1 MKTRDR
7 YLSGILL
14 VLIGIIIGTLVAYYQ
29 QKSIPDDRANVS
41 VTEVKHSAEP
51 IFTDEQLTN
60 IDDRFLFKNVAE
72 RVTPTVVYIETVV
85 PFNRTDMPDDEFHNP
100 EGGFW
105 GNILPKR
112 AQTVGS
118 GILISS
124 DGYILTNNHVIDGA
138 INNQIEVVLN
148 DKRTY
153 EARIVGQDP
162 TTDLAVIKIDAKQL
176 PAITIGNSHRVSV
189 GDWVLAIG
197 NPFRLRS
204 TVTAGIVSALSRDV
218 QIINDRMRIESFIQT
233 DAAINKGNSGGA
245 LVNTSGELIG
255 VNTAIASQSGNYQGY
270 GFAVPS
276 NLAGKVAQDIIQYG
290 EVRRALLGVSI
301 VTVDAGVAESLDM
314 DKIEGVLIQ
323 RVQSGDAADKAGLM
337 AEDVILS
344 VDETSINEA
353 NQLQQ
358 EIAVHH
364 PGEIVELKIWRDG
377 KILNKQVELGLLEP
391 QTEPLA
397 ANQNTAPDSTEI
409 GPKESEQDPG
419 SDSEKRI
426 VDFAKFEMGFRV
438 IALSRPGDQTQYD
451 LVITD
456 IEGYSPAAKAGLQ
469 KGDRIQ
475 AVQNHPVED
484 LQSLKD
490 LIAEFSRRRDTINFI
505 IETREGTEKTIKVQ
519 Q

>member
-14 VLIGIIIGTLVAYYQ
+14 VLIGIMIGTLIAYYQ
-29 QKSIPDDRANVS
+29 QEETHDDRAEVA

-51 IFTDEQLTN
+51 IFSDEQLSK

-72 RVTPTVVYIETVV
+72 QVTPTVVYIETVV
-85 PFNRTDMPDDEFHNP
+85 PFRRSDMPDDEFHNRD
-100 EGGFW
+100 EGFW
-105 GNILPKR
+105 GKILPKR
-112 AQTVGS
+112 ARTVGS

-138 INNQIEVVLN
+138 IDNEIEVVLN

-153 EARIVGQDP
+153 EARIAGQDP
-162 TTDLAVIKIDAKQL
+162 TTDLAVIKIDAQKL
-176 PAITIGNSHRVSV
+176 PAITIGNSDRVSV

-218 QIINDRMRIESFIQT
+218 QIIEDRMRIESFIQT

-255 VNTAIASQSGNYQGY
+255 VNTAIASQSGSYQGY

-276 NLAGKVAQDIIQYG
+276 NLAGKVAEDIIQYG

-301 VTVDAGVAESLDM
+301 VTIDANLAKSLDM
-314 DKIEGVLIQ
+314 KNIEGVLIQ
-323 RVQSGDAADKAGLM
+323 RIQPGDAADKAGLLV
-337 AEDVILS
+337 EDVILS
-344 VDETSINEA
+344 VNGTQINEA

-358 EIAVHH
+358 KIAVHH
-364 PGEIVELKIWRDG
+364 PGEIVELKIWREG
-377 KILNKQVELGLLEP
+377 QILTKQVELGLLEP
-391 QTEPLA
+391 QNQQLA
-397 ANQNTAPDSTEI
+397 ANANSQPDSSFFEQRD
-409 GPKESEQDPG
+409 SEQEPDYN
-419 SDSEKRI
+419 SDKRS
-426 VDFAKFEMGFRV
+426 VDFAKFDMGFRV
-438 IALSRPGDQTQYD
+438 IALSRTRDQARYD
-451 LVITD
+451 LVVTN
-456 IEGYSPAAKAGLQ
+456 IERNSAAEAAGLQ
-469 KGDRIQ
+469 EGDRIQ
-475 AVQNHPVED
+475 RIENHPVED

-490 LIAEFSRRRDTINFI
+490 LIAEFSRRQDSITFR
-505 IETREGTEKTIKVQ
+505 IETREGKDKTINVQ